1 MEYLIKNATIIF
13 KDCVGSTQIWI
24 KVSSTKDRQTLQAI
38 ADSSNNENL
47 DIKLCG
53 QRHDQGARRPTKE
66 IVLSIQRMR

>member
-24 KVSSTKDRQTLQAI
+24 KVSSKKDSQTLQAI
-38 ADSSNNENL
+38 ADSSSHDNL

-53 QRHDQGARRPTKE
+53 QRYDQGAYHPPKE
-66 IVLSIQRMR
+66 IVLFIPRMR